1 MSSPRILSDWIKL
14 TDATR
19 FWIAEDKGWQA
30 CSTADA
36 FDGVLGL
43 ELSTQDLRNDSR
55 TVGKDDVY
63 VALKGTQVDGH
74 QFIGDAIKNG
84 ASLVLCEVDS
94 APVSEVS
101 GTKTPVLCIP
111 NLRSELGRI
120 AQSYYGNPAQ
130 KLSII
135 AVTGT
140 NGKTTISTLIW
151 QALSA
156 LGMKAGLLGTIGGF
170 IGNKSILLTN
180 GTPQMTTSDAIQLA
194 VWMKEMVQEG
204 VSHLVMEASSHA
216 LDQAR
221 LNGLGISVGIFS
233 NLSHDHLDYHGT
245 MEAYADAKKR
255 LFDGL
260 LGSSTAI
267 VNTSDAWGT
276 RMVSDTRAEVWQIA
290 FEESDSRVSTGGSE
304 GEVKSVEIVGS
315 IGSSKNFTLRYSDL
329 SPSEGNGLEVMIH
342 GDSSSVEF
350 TSPIHGKFNAMN
362 LAEAYLACKALGFR
376 EEAILEVMPSLSGA
390 PGRLERIQTTTEQ
403 EPLVLVDYAHTPDAL
418 EKVSAIAAEL
428 KKSRESGAEVW
439 IIFGCGGNRD
449 RAKRPVMAE
458 IAQRYADRVI
468 VTSDNPRNED
478 PELIIDEVCTG
489 FRIDGAP
496 FERFVDRAEAIEYA
510 ILNAE
515 PSDIVLIAG
524 KGHETGQIIG
534 DRTLPLDDRKEAL
547 AALQLRAKNM
557 EEV

>member
-1 MSSPRILSDWIKL
+1 
-14 TDATR
+14 
-19 FWIAEDKGWQA
+19 
-30 CSTADA
+30 
-36 FDGVLGL
+36 
-43 ELSTQDLRNDSR
+43 
-55 TVGKDDVY
+55 
-63 VALKGTQVDGH
+63 
-74 QFIGDAIKNG
+74 
-84 ASLVLCEVDS
+84 
-94 APVSEVS
+94 
-101 GTKTPVLCIP
+101 
-111 NLRSELGRI
+111 
-120 AQSYYGNPAQ
+120 
-130 KLSII
+130 
-135 AVTGT
+135 
-140 NGKTTISTLIW
+140 
-151 QALSA
+151 
-156 LGMKAGLLGTIGGF
+156 
-170 IGNKSILLTN
+170 
-180 GTPQMTTSDAIQLA
+180 
-194 VWMKEMVQEG
+194 MVQEG

-221 LNGLGISVGIFS
+221 LNGLGISVAIFS

-255 LFDGL
+255 LFDSL
-260 LGSSTAI
+260 LGSCTAI
-267 VNTSDAWGT
+267 VNTSDTWGT
-276 RMVSDTRAEVWQIA
+276 RMVADTCAEVWQIA
-290 FEESDSRVSTGGSE
+290 FEESDNRVSMGGPGGEVGSE
-304 GEVKSVEIVGS
+304 DEVGS
-315 IGSSKNFTLRYSDL
+315 LEMADFAGSGKNFTLRYSDL
-329 SPSEGNGLEVMIH
+329 SPSEGDGLEVMIH

-362 LAEAYLACKALGFR
+362 LAEAFLACKALGFR

-390 PGRLERIQTTTEQ
+390 PGRLERIKTTTEQ